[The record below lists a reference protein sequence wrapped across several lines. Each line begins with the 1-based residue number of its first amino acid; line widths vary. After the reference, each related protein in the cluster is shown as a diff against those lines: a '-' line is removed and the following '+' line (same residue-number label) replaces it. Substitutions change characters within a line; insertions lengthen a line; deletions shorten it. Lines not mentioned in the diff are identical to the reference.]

1 MQTLQRKL
9 ERVGTQAL
17 EMDREKR
24 QLGRQ
29 LETQTHR
36 ANRFKEERDAV
47 NNELREAREEINKKD
62 IMTASLKFQIKTG
75 SLIAKV
81 IIHYCKF

>member
-1 MQTLQRKL
+1 
-9 ERVGTQAL
+9 
-17 EMDREKR
+17 MDRENR

-29 LETQTHR
+29 L
-36 ANRFKEERDAV
+36 DAV
-47 NNELREAREEINKKD
+47 KNELREAREVINKKD

-75 SLIAKV
+75 SLIPKV